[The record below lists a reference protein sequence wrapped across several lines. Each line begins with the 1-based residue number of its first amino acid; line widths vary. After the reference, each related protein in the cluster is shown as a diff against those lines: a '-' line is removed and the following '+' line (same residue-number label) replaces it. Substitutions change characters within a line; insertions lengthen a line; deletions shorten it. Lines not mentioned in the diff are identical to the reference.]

1 MTGVF
6 CSYLFVSGT
15 LEVEQSKE
23 TAPYANDEENIALVS
38 SKYPDVGCLKIMHLL
53 WYLWKNLSIEE
64 MLEVTLVTVNIVVR
78 FLCIAFIS
86 LLSLWLDHKL
96 LE

>member
-15 LEVEQSKE
+15 LEVEQSNE

-38 SKYPDVGCLKIMHLL
+38 SKYSDVVCLKIISLL
-53 WYLWKNLSIEE
+53 WYLQKSLSVEDV
-64 MLEVTLVTVNIVVR
+64 L
-78 FLCIAFIS
+78 
-86 LLSLWLDHKL
+86 
-96 LE
+96 